1 MLPIVYT
8 PTVGAAIQDFSH
20 LFRRPRGVFLNIE
33 DVDGIDRALDATGLR
48 PEDVDLVV
56 ASDAEA
62 ILGIGDWGV
71 GGIDISIGKLAVY
84 TVAAGI
90 DPRRVLAVG
99 LDVGT
104 NREVLLN
111 DPRYLG
117 LRRSRVRGE
126 AYEAFIDAYIAS
138 ASAHFPKA
146 ILHWEDFSGPPARR
160 ILAQYGDTLC
170 TFDDDIQGTA
180 AVGLACVLAGV
191 RVSGGRLVDQ
201 QIVVFGAG
209 SAGVGIAD
217 LIALAMTE
225 DGLSAQE
232 AADRIF
238 LLDRPGLLTSDMT
251 DLYDYQKP
259 YAKDP
264 AAVAG
269 WRAADGTLGL
279 QEVVDA
285 LHPTML
291 VGTSGVTGAFSE
303 QVIRSM
309 HEHCPR
315 PIILPMSNPTVL
327 AEQTPT
333 NLLAW
338 TDGQALVATGSP
350 FGPVER
356 DGVTYRIGQANNA
369 LMFPGLGLGVIVCRA
384 ATMPPSLFI
393 AAARALAKLAD
404 PTDPAKGLLPD
415 ISRLREVS
423 ATVAVDVVN
432 TAVAAG
438 IAQERGGRPHRGRPR
453 GDVGA
458 GVPPDQAVAR
468 PDTQPAQEQTHV
480 PDSGRDPRR
489 PDGRGR
495 DPQGVRDRRGL
506 GEPHRGRPTQARVG
520 HRVRPRAQRGGRGL
534 RGRGRRAGL
543 GPADRR
549 ARLVRTREPAPG
561 QRALRLP
568 AQRGAGVRHRDA
580 HPEHRDRQRLLP
592 GDQPRGDLLRLH
604 QLLRPDVHARVRCR
618 ASPSWPCRQRSSS
631 AAWAW

>member
-1 MLPIVYT
+1 MQIHARGLDVLDDPQVNRGTAFTFAERDHLGLHGLLPHGTETIEEQVARSYEQFLACETDVDKWTFLTNLHDSNEVLFYKLVGEHVHEMLPIVYT
-8 PTVGAAIQDFSH
+8 PTVGAAIEQFSH
-20 LFRRPRGVFLNIE
+20 LFRRPRGLFLSID
-33 DVDGIDRALDATGLR
+33 DVDGIERALAATGLGA
-48 PEDVDLVV
+48 DDIDLIV

-90 DPRRVLAVG
+90 DPERVLAVG

-104 NREVLLN
+104 NREELLN

-117 LRRSRVRGE
+117 LRHSRVRGE
-126 AYEAFIDAYIAS
+126 KYDEFIDTYVAHAS
-138 ASAHFPKA
+138 ERFPNA
-146 ILHWEDFSGPPARR
+146 ILHWEDFSGPPARG
-160 ILAQYGDTLC
+160 ILDRYGDTLC

-180 AVGLACVLAGV
+180 AIGLACVLSGV

-201 QIVVFGAG
+201 KIVVFGAG

-225 DGLSAQE
+225 DGLTAQE
-232 AADRIF
+232 AADRIY

-269 WRAADGTLGL
+269 WRTADGTLGL
-279 QEVVDA
+279 QQVVEN

-291 VGTSGVTGAFSE
+291 VGTSGVTGAFTE
-303 QVIRSM
+303 EVIRTL
-309 HEHCPR
+309 HAHCPR

-333 NLLAW
+333 NLLEW
-338 TDGQALVATGSP
+338 TDGAALVATGSP

-356 DGVTYRIGQANNA
+356 EGTTYRIGQANNA

-423 ATVAVDVVN
+423 ATVAVDVIN
-432 TAVAAG
+432 TAMAAG
-438 IAQERGGRPHRGRPR
+438 IARVQVDDPI
-453 GDVGA
+453 
-458 GVPPDQAVAR
+458 QAVHDAMWW
-468 PDTQPAQEQTHV
+468 PEY
-480 PDSGRDPRR
+480 
-489 PDGRGR
+489 
-495 DPQGVRDRRGL
+495 
-506 GEPHRGRPTQARVG
+506 
-520 HRVRPRAQRGGRGL
+520 
-534 RGRGRRAGL
+534 
-543 GPADRR
+543 
-549 ARLVRTREPAPG
+549 
-561 QRALRLP
+561 LP
-568 AQRGAGVRHRDA
+568 IKH
-580 HPEHRDRQRLLP
+580 
-592 GDQPRGDLLRLH
+592 
-604 QLLRPDVHARVRCR
+604 
-618 ASPSWPCRQRSSS
+618 
-631 AAWAW
+631 

>member
-1 MLPIVYT
+1 MTSTKFTLGSGADGSRHIEIHARGLAVLDDPEVNRGTAFTLEERDLLGLHGLLPSAVETMDEQAARCYEQFKAKDSDVEKWVFLSQLHDSNEVLFYRLVGDHVHEMLPIVYT
-8 PTVGAAIQDFSH
+8 PTVGAAIQEFSH
-20 LFRRPRGVFLNIE
+20 LFRRPRGVFLNID
-33 DVDGIDRALDATGLR
+33 DVDGIDRALDATGLGA
-48 PEDVDLVV
+48 DDIDLVV

-90 DPRRVLAVG
+90 DPARVLAVG

-104 NREVLLN
+104 NRESLLN

-126 AYEAFIDAYIAS
+126 AYDHFIDTYVAAAS
-138 ASAHFPKA
+138 KRFPNA
-146 ILHWEDFSGPPARR
+146 ILHWEDFSGPPARG
-160 ILAQYGDTLC
+160 ILARYGDSLC

-225 DGLSAQE
+225 DGLTAEE
-232 AADRIF
+232 AASRIY

-251 DLYDYQKP
+251 DLYDYQQP

-264 AAVAG
+264 AAVAD

-279 QEVVDA
+279 QEVVDH

-291 VGTSGVTGAFSE
+291 VGTSGVTGAFTE
-303 QVIRSM
+303 KVIRSL
-309 HEHCPR
+309 HEHCER

-327 AEQTPT
+327 AEQTPE

-338 TDGQALVATGSP
+338 TDGAALVATGSP

-404 PTDPAKGLLPD
+404 PSDPAKGLLPD
-415 ISRLREVS
+415 IDRLREVS
-423 ATVAVDVVN
+423 ATVAVDVIN
-432 TAVAAG
+432 TATAAG
-438 IAQERGGRPHRGRPR
+438 IARVQV
-453 GDVGA
+453 DV
-458 GVPPDQAVAR
+458 PIEAVHEAMW
-468 PDTQPAQEQTHV
+468 
-480 PDSGRDPRR
+480 
-489 PDGRGR
+489 
-495 DPQGVRDRRGL
+495 
-506 GEPHRGRPTQARVG
+506 
-520 HRVRPRAQRGGRGL
+520 
-534 RGRGRRAGL
+534 
-543 GPADRR
+543 
-549 ARLVRTREPAPG
+549 
-561 QRALRLP
+561 
-568 AQRGAGVRHRDA
+568 
-580 HPEHRDRQRLLP
+580 
-592 GDQPRGDLLRLH
+592 QPRYLPIA
-604 QLLRPDVHARVRCR
+604 QTA
-618 ASPSWPCRQRSSS
+618 QQ
-631 AAWAW
+631 

>member
-1 MLPIVYT
+1 MAKEFTIGRGPTGSAEIEILARGLDVLDNPQVNRGTAFTPAERDFLGLRGMLPSGVETVEEQVVRSYEQFKDTDNDVEKWTFLTNLHDSNEVLFYKLVGEHVKEMLPIVYT
-8 PTVGAAIQDFSH
+8 PTVGAAIEQFSH

-33 DVDGIDRALDATGLR
+33 DVDGIDQALEATGFG
-48 PEDVDLVV
+48 PDDIDLVV

-90 DPRRVLAVG
+90 DPSRVLAVG

-104 NREVLLN
+104 NREELLN

-117 LRRSRVRGE
+117 LSRSRVRGDE
-126 AYEAFIDAYIAS
+126 YKAFMDAFVSS
-138 ASAHFPKA
+138 ASTRFPNA
-146 ILHWEDFSGPPARR
+146 ILHWEDFSGPPARW
-160 ILAQYGDTLC
+160 ILGKYGDTLC

-180 AVGLACVLAGV
+180 AVGLACALSGV

-225 DGLSAQE
+225 DGLTPEE
-232 AADRIF
+232 AAGRIY

-251 DLYDYQKP
+251 DLYEYQIP

-264 AAVAG
+264 EAVSG

-279 QEVVDA
+279 AEVVEN

-291 VGTSGVTGAFSE
+291 VGTSGVTGAFGE

-338 TDGQALVATGSP
+338 TDGAALVATGSP
-350 FGPVER
+350 FDAVEY
-356 DGVTYRIGQANNA
+356 DGTTYRIGQANNA

-384 ATMPPSLFI
+384 KTMPPSLFI

-404 PTDPAKGLLPD
+404 PSDPAKGLLPD
-415 ISRLREVS
+415 IGRLREVS
-423 ATVAVDVVN
+423 ATVAVDVIN
-432 TAVAAG
+432 TAMAAG
-438 IAQERGGRPHRGRPR
+438 IARVQVDDPIE
-453 GDVGA
+453 
-458 GVPPDQAVAR
+458 AVHEAMWK
-468 PDTQPAQEQTHV
+468 PEY
-480 PDSGRDPRR
+480 
-489 PDGRGR
+489 
-495 DPQGVRDRRGL
+495 
-506 GEPHRGRPTQARVG
+506 
-520 HRVRPRAQRGGRGL
+520 
-534 RGRGRRAGL
+534 
-543 GPADRR
+543 
-549 ARLVRTREPAPG
+549 
-561 QRALRLP
+561 LP
-568 AQRGAGVRHRDA
+568 IKR
-580 HPEHRDRQRLLP
+580 
-592 GDQPRGDLLRLH
+592 
-604 QLLRPDVHARVRCR
+604 
-618 ASPSWPCRQRSSS
+618 
-631 AAWAW
+631 

>member
-1 MLPIVYT
+1 MTPEPNLTVVEGPDGARSVAIHARGLAVLDDPQVNRGTAFTMDERDHLGLHGLLPSGLETITEQVARCYEQFSQANSDVGEWVFLTQLHDSNEVLFYRLVGEHVAEMLPIVYT
-8 PTVGAAIQDFSH
+8 PTVGTAIQEFSH
-20 LFRRPRGVFLNIE
+20 LFRRPRGVFLNVE
-33 DVDGIDRALDATGLR
+33 DVDGIDRSLDSTGLG
-48 PEDVDLVV
+48 PDDVDLVV

-90 DPRRVLAVG
+90 DPSRVLAVG

-104 NREVLLN
+104 NRESLLN

-126 AYEAFIDAYIAS
+126 RYDAFIDAYVAS
-138 ASAHFPKA
+138 ASARFPKA
-146 ILHWEDFSGPPARR
+146 ILHWEDFSGPPARG
-160 ILAQYGDTLC
+160 ILARYGDTLC

-232 AADRIF
+232 AADRIY
-238 LLDRPGLLTSDMT
+238 LLDRPGLLTSDMS
-251 DLYDYQKP
+251 DLYDYQQP

-264 AAVAG
+264 AAVAD

-279 QEVVDA
+279 QEVVDH

-291 VGTSGVTGAFSE
+291 VGTSGVTGAFGE
-303 QVIRSM
+303 KVIRSM
-309 HEHCPR
+309 HEHCAR

-333 NLLAW
+333 NLLEW
-338 TDGQALVATGSP
+338 TDGAALVATGSP

-356 DGVTYRIGQANNA
+356 DGTTYRIGQANNA

-393 AAARALAKLAD
+393 AAARALAKLAN
-404 PTDPAKGLLPD
+404 PSDPAKGLLPD

-423 ATVAVDVVN
+423 ATVAVDVINVA
-432 TAVAAG
+432 TAQG
-438 IAQERGGRPHRGRPR
+438 IAHVQVDDPIE
-453 GDVGA
+453 
-458 GVPPDQAVAR
+458 AVHEAMWT
-468 PDTQPAQEQTHV
+468 PEYLPI
-480 PDSGRDPRR
+480 
-489 PDGRGR
+489 
-495 DPQGVRDRRGL
+495 
-506 GEPHRGRPTQARVG
+506 
-520 HRVRPRAQRGGRGL
+520 QR
-534 RGRGRRAGL
+534 
-543 GPADRR
+543 
-549 ARLVRTREPAPG
+549 
-561 QRALRLP
+561 
-568 AQRGAGVRHRDA
+568 
-580 HPEHRDRQRLLP
+580 
-592 GDQPRGDLLRLH
+592 
-604 QLLRPDVHARVRCR
+604 
-618 ASPSWPCRQRSSS
+618 
-631 AAWAW
+631 

>member
-1 MLPIVYT
+1 MSSTTSTVGQGTTRSSQVEIHARGLAVLDDPELNRGTAFTPEERDRLGLHGLLPSAVETMDEQTARCYEQFRAKSSDVEKWVFLSQLHDSNEVLFYRLVGDHVHEMLPIVYT
-8 PTVGAAIQDFSH
+8 PTVGAAIQEFSH
-20 LFRRPRGVFLNIE
+20 LFRRPRGVFLNID
-33 DVDGIDRALDATGLR
+33 DVDGIDRALDATGLGA
-48 PEDVDLVV
+48 DDIDLVV

-90 DPRRVLAVG
+90 DPARVLAVG

-104 NREVLLN
+104 NRESLLN

-126 AYEAFIDAYIAS
+126 AYDNFIDTYVAAAS
-138 ASAHFPKA
+138 KRFPNA
-146 ILHWEDFSGPPARR
+146 ILHWEDFSGPPARG
-160 ILAQYGDTLC
+160 ILARYGDSLC

-201 QIVVFGAG
+201 RIVVFGAG

-232 AADRIF
+232 AADRIH

-251 DLYDYQKP
+251 DLYDYQQP

-269 WRAADGTLGL
+269 WRADDGTLGL
-279 QEVVDA
+279 QEVVDG

-291 VGTSGVTGAFSE
+291 VGTSGVTGAFTE

-327 AEQTPT
+327 AEQTPA
-333 NLLAW
+333 NLLDW
-338 TDGQALVATGSP
+338 TDGAALVATGSP

-356 DGVTYRIGQANNA
+356 GGATYRIGQANNA

-393 AAARALAKLAD
+393 AAARALATLAD
-404 PTDPAKGLLPD
+404 PSDPAQGLLPD
-415 ISRLREVS
+415 IDRLREVS
-423 ATVAVDVVN
+423 ATVAVDVIT
-432 TAVAAG
+432 TATAAG
-438 IAQERGGRPHRGRPR
+438 IARVQVDDPVE
-453 GDVGA
+453 
-458 GVPPDQAVAR
+458 AVHEAMW
-468 PDTQPAQEQTHV
+468 QPEYLPIAQ
-480 PDSGRDPRR
+480 
-489 PDGRGR
+489 
-495 DPQGVRDRRGL
+495 L
-506 GEPHRGRPTQARVG
+506 
-520 HRVRPRAQRGGRGL
+520 
-534 RGRGRRAGL
+534 
-543 GPADRR
+543 
-549 ARLVRTREPAPG
+549 
-561 QRALRLP
+561 
-568 AQRGAGVRHRDA
+568 
-580 HPEHRDRQRLLP
+580 
-592 GDQPRGDLLRLH
+592 
-604 QLLRPDVHARVRCR
+604 
-618 ASPSWPCRQRSSS
+618 
-631 AAWAW
+631 

>member
-1 MLPIVYT
+1 MAKEFTIGKGPTGSAEIEILARGLDVLDNPQVNRGTAFTPAERDYLGLRGMLPSGVESVEEQVVRSYEQFKDTDNDVEKWTFLTNLHDSNEVLFYKLVGEHVKEMLPIVYT
-8 PTVGAAIQDFSH
+8 PTVGAAIEQFSH

-33 DVDGIDRALDATGLR
+33 DVGGIDQALEATGFG
-48 PEDVDLVV
+48 PDDIDLVV

-90 DPRRVLAVG
+90 DPSRVLAVG

-104 NREVLLN
+104 NREELLN

-117 LRRSRVRGE
+117 LSRSRVRGDE
-126 AYEAFIDAYIAS
+126 YKAFIDAFVSS
-138 ASAHFPKA
+138 ASTRFPNA
-146 ILHWEDFSGPPARR
+146 ILHWEDFSGPPARW
-160 ILAQYGDTLC
+160 ILGKYGDTLC

-180 AVGLACVLAGV
+180 AVGLACALSGV

-225 DGLSAQE
+225 DGLTPEE
-232 AADRIF
+232 AEGRIY

-251 DLYDYQKP
+251 DLYEYQIP

-264 AAVAG
+264 EAVSG
-269 WRAADGTLGL
+269 WRAPDGTLGL
-279 QEVVDA
+279 AEVVEN
-285 LHPTML
+285 LHPSML
-291 VGTSGVTGAFSE
+291 VGTSGVTGAFGE

-338 TDGQALVATGSP
+338 TDGAALVATGSP
-350 FGPVER
+350 FDAVEY
-356 DGVTYRIGQANNA
+356 DGTTYRIGQANNA

-384 ATMPPSLFI
+384 KTMPPSLFI

-404 PTDPAKGLLPD
+404 PSDPAKGLLPD
-415 ISRLREVS
+415 IGRLREVS
-423 ATVAVDVVN
+423 ATVAVDVIN
-432 TAVAAG
+432 TAMAAG
-438 IAQERGGRPHRGRPR
+438 IARVQVDDPIE
-453 GDVGA
+453 
-458 GVPPDQAVAR
+458 AVHEAMWK
-468 PDTQPAQEQTHV
+468 PEY
-480 PDSGRDPRR
+480 
-489 PDGRGR
+489 
-495 DPQGVRDRRGL
+495 
-506 GEPHRGRPTQARVG
+506 
-520 HRVRPRAQRGGRGL
+520 
-534 RGRGRRAGL
+534 
-543 GPADRR
+543 
-549 ARLVRTREPAPG
+549 
-561 QRALRLP
+561 LP
-568 AQRGAGVRHRDA
+568 IKR
-580 HPEHRDRQRLLP
+580 
-592 GDQPRGDLLRLH
+592 
-604 QLLRPDVHARVRCR
+604 
-618 ASPSWPCRQRSSS
+618 
-631 AAWAW
+631 